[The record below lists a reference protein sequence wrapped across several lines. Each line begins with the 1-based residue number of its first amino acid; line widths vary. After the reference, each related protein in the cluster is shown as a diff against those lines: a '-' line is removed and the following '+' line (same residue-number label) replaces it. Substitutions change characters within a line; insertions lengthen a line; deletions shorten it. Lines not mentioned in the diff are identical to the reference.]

1 MTTAQDKID
10 QEAAEILRRPYTRE
24 LVPYEG
30 EGVGAKIAEFPACVA
45 QGDTPTEALEQLER
59 VALSWLAACL
69 EQGTA
74 VPPPREEPRAS
85 GRFALRM
92 PRSLHAQV
100 VGAAERDGVSVNQF
114 IVHTLAA
121 RVGIDIGMGTCR
133 ARSRDVDMVL
143 THDDGTTVALIQV
156 KVPSRSAHRWF
167 DRAATPPAVFPWVF
181 HPSESGSPPTL
192 VSSSNPMDG
201 FVSGQGAR

>member
-74 VPPPREEPRAS
+74 VPPPREES
-85 GRFALRM
+85 
-92 PRSLHAQV
+92 
-100 VGAAERDGVSVNQF
+100 
-114 IVHTLAA
+114 
-121 RVGIDIGMGTCR
+121 
-133 ARSRDVDMVL
+133 
-143 THDDGTTVALIQV
+143 
-156 KVPSRSAHRWF
+156 
-167 DRAATPPAVFPWVF
+167 PA
-181 HPSESGSPPTL
+181 GYR
-192 VSSSNPMDG
+192 
-201 FVSGQGAR
+201 QK